1 MSILGKLA
9 SMSTGH
15 CEDFFDAL
23 SRLRQ
28 NGENP
33 AKNAAFLG
41 SLLDR
46 TARRGKLME
55 AKKAPVRGNFSR
67 DFCFLE
73 QTWPTPAHDGIYFR
87 PAGLSMPNRNVR
99 CRLTLIPWQAAALRL
114 AAKVCMLVAAAAFPT
129 IHPSQQGVAI
139 AQTTPSKATAPG
151 IGEAGRI
158 ALEELRLRDD
168 LTLRGLVESE
178 NSRQTV
184 FIEVF
189 RPQGR
194 PTHLRIR
201 PLDADQIASVKRLS
215 APERQAAEK
224 LIAETRDRV
233 WIEAGRMDALEF
245 QVSREN
251 DRVVFRYEGEWFDMT
266 STADDESTRR
276 AIVRLEQVFL
286 AYRQA
291 LPPRLNPQ
299 SRLSVLLFG
308 TGDEYQE
315 HLKTANLDLANPA
328 FYAVRENQIVA
339 GADLV
344 AFGQQLSQSRTENDA
359 VRKQYDAAAAAL
371 PAELKKL
378 NAALEEKGLSAED
391 RAQEIRA
398 WRTRFQNE
406 LSAARRQ
413 MRAIERAN
421 TTKFNRFAERLLAQ
435 LYHEAFH
442 AYVEN
447 YVFRHGDAKH
457 QLPRWLNEGLAQVF
471 EAAIFEADTL
481 RLDAPNPKSLA
492 LLQADLREAAPLRL
506 IDLLSAGEAPFVAS
520 HESDRRATKRHY
532 LYAWGFAYYL
542 IFGPARLDPT
552 KLEQLADREATSAK
566 QLEALLQKPLD
577 EIEKNWRKAML
588 DASTEKLR
596 PAEE

>member
-1 MSILGKLA
+1 MPHRNTRCGL
-9 SMSTGH
+9 TR
-15 CEDFFDAL
+15 FRRR
-23 SRLRQ
+23 SRAGWPFTVACLFTFAAVCL
-28 NGENP
+28 P
-33 AKNAAFLG
+33 A
-41 SLLDR
+41 
-46 TARRGKLME
+46 
-55 AKKAPVRGNFSR
+55 
-67 DFCFLE
+67 
-73 QTWPTPAHDGIYFR
+73 
-87 PAGLSMPNRNVR
+87 
-99 CRLTLIPWQAAALRL
+99 IPSHQG
-114 AAKVCMLVAAAAFPT
+114 VAAA
-129 IHPSQQGVAI
+129 
-139 AQTTPSKATAPG
+139 QTAPNKAETPG
-151 IGEAGRI
+151 IGDVGRI
-158 ALEELRLRDD
+158 PLEELRLRDD

-184 FIEVF
+184 FVEVF

-201 PLDADQIASVKRLS
+201 PLEADQIAGIKRLS
-215 APERQAAEK
+215 AADRKAAEK

-233 WIEAGRMDALEF
+233 WIEAGRMDAVEF

-251 DRVVFRYEGEWFDMT
+251 DRVVYRYEGEWFDMT

-286 AYRQA
+286 AYRRA

-344 AFGQQLSQSRTENDA
+344 AFGQQLAQSRTENDA
-359 VRKQYDAAAAAL
+359 VRKQYEAAAAAL

-378 NAALEEKGLSAED
+378 NAELEEKGLSAEE

-398 WRTRFQNE
+398 WRARFQTE
-406 LSAARRQ
+406 LTAARRQ

-481 RLDAPNPKSLA
+481 RLDAPSPKSLA

-506 IDLLSAGEAPFVAS
+506 MDLLSAGEAPFVAS

-542 IFGPARLDPT
+542 VFGPARLDPV
-552 KLEQLADREATSAK
+552 KLEQLAELDATPAK
-566 QLEALLQKPLD
+566 QLETLLQKPLD
-577 EIEKNWRKAML
+577 EIERDWRKAVL
-588 DASTEKLR
+588 EASTEKLR
-596 PAEE
+596 PADE